1 MKKKEQTVGLEKAIE
16 VLQFVDTDEVHFNR
30 EGGLSNE
37 YCDGFRYAIKVL
49 KEINEGKRFTPYDK
63 R

>member
-1 MKKKEQTVGLEKAIE
+1 MKNKEQPVGLDKAIE
-16 VLQFVDTDEVHFNR
+16 VLQYVDKDEVHFNR
-30 EGGLSNE
+30 EGGLSND

-49 KEINEGKRFTPYDK
+49 QEINVGKRFTPYDK